1 MNSYSLWS
9 KKPRQSSMMII
20 DLSLDSDGED
30 ECSSGNGT
38 LEHGGSAKHTQFVK
52 ASNSVSDD
60 RSRRHVD
67 ILHSTCKKQLK
78 IGSSSI
84 NGTSNVTDE
93 FSDLFDADD
102 YTVLS
107 QRYLMP
113 RIRHNPE
120 LPGGMILRRQYRKRI
135 IDAKVP
141 LYHKLRV
148 KVDAL
153 LKKNKH
159 KDVYRLLCQLR
170 DWELDPR
177 RLPAI
182 VQSNDDDVEVLHV
195 TNDNDDP
202 PYINCTNLDECIT
215 TDKVQ
220 QGPGSS
226 PSTNLHSTD
235 LTPVAKTCLSR
246 WLSDHSENPYPTRGE
261 KDTMMSL
268 LGIDKGKLEGW
279 FRRARKKLKKSHNAT
294 DIISS
299 NFASLGRGSKSKLSE
314 NSRRIS
320 YGSEKLQ
327 HQIRYHPS
335 TKKVTK
341 AEMVVNLTHGDWV
354 MFKCPEP
361 DVQPSWI
368 GRAVSRDEWNNACWC
383 QNETA
388 NLQVLSQDVP
398 IHRGEYAINVQ
409 WYTQSHFGSPL
420 EYVLDA
426 EHPFPCVNK
435 FSTLVLAGFD
445 MVQTVGSSVGIRVPR
460 QRKVW
465 SKDDEFGYAR
475 PTMNLQSRDGDW
487 FRSDIGHVYR
497 MSEGTREAGKV
508 MCSSI
513 T

>member
-1 MNSYSLWS
+1 
-9 KKPRQSSMMII
+9 MMII
-20 DLSLDSDGED
+20 DLSLDSDGEN

-38 LEHGGSAKHTQFVK
+38 LEHGGSAKHAQFVK

-202 PYINCTNLDECIT
+202 PYINCT
-215 TDKVQ
+215 
-220 QGPGSS
+220 
-226 PSTNLHSTD
+226 TD

-268 LGIDKGKLEGW
+268 LDIDKGKLEGW
-279 FRRARKKLKKSHNAT
+279 FRRARKKLKKPHNAT

-314 NSRRIS
+314 ISRRIS
-320 YGSEKLQ
+320 MAVRSYN
-327 HQIRYHPS
+327 IR
-335 TKKVTK
+335 
-341 AEMVVNLTHGDWV
+341 
-354 MFKCPEP
+354 
-361 DVQPSWI
+361 
-368 GRAVSRDEWNNACWC
+368 
-383 QNETA
+383 
-388 NLQVLSQDVP
+388 
-398 IHRGEYAINVQ
+398 
-409 WYTQSHFGSPL
+409 
-420 EYVLDA
+420 
-426 EHPFPCVNK
+426 
-435 FSTLVLAGFD
+435 
-445 MVQTVGSSVGIRVPR
+445 
-460 QRKVW
+460 
-465 SKDDEFGYAR
+465 
-475 PTMNLQSRDGDW
+475 
-487 FRSDIGHVYR
+487 
-497 MSEGTREAGKV
+497 
-508 MCSSI
+508 
-513 T
+513 